1 MTDAQ
6 TLREIA
12 EKDQAF
18 GACIERIE
26 RMRDWHFAKRDRADV
41 LGLRDTCSR
50 YHQRGIAFDEA
61 VEALRALAASQEQR
75 RG

>member
-1 MTDAQ
+1 MTAADAQ
-6 TLREIA
+6 TLREI
-12 EKDQAF
+12 E
-18 GACIERIE
+18 ACIARIE

-61 VEALRALAASQEQR
+61 VNALRALAASQEQR